1 MFKRGSVSVILRAC
15 SFLGIW
21 VPGGHNQ
28 GSLGG
33 GCFCPR
39 GPRAGGDSRLPQ
51 GPWSEAFS
59 DGEDLDRAQGSHLIN
74 SRLV

>member
-1 MFKRGSVSVILRAC
+1 MFKRGSVSVILWAC

-33 GCFCPR
+33 GCFCPC

-51 GPWSEAFS
+51 GPWSERGFFS
-59 DGEDLDRAQGSHLIN
+59 WGRPGQSTGITPYQF
-74 SRLV
+74 